1 MNEVDYKLYDNIVA
15 SSLEE
20 IIMKTKN
27 DRILIKD
34 FDSLDIYNKF
44 VFQMGLIVSTVC
56 NDKYKYV
63 CLDMNPI
70 KYFFYCLRHKKYKLL
85 IKRKKELM
93 VDDYEIDAKE
103 FCKELCE
110 KFNVSISII
119 HDIYKEYYK

>member
-34 FDSLDIYNKF
+34 FDSSDIYNKF

-56 NDKYKYV
+56 NDKYVY
-63 CLDMNPI
+63 LDMNPV
-70 KYFFYCLRHKKYKLL
+70 KYFFYYLRHKKYKLL
-85 IKRKKELM
+85 IKRKEELM

-110 KFNVSISII
+110 KFNVNISII

>member
-34 FDSLDIYNKF
+34 FDSSDIYNKF

-56 NDKYKYV
+56 NDKYVY
-63 CLDMNPI
+63 LD
-70 KYFFYCLRHKKYKLL
+70 FKL
-85 IKRKKELM
+85 
-93 VDDYEIDAKE
+93 D
-103 FCKELCE
+103 
-110 KFNVSISII
+110 
-119 HDIYKEYYK
+119 